1 MCGVPPPNAVQREG
15 HRLALL
21 ASREAFLFFLFL
33 FPLQQ
38 HRICISSQVSRYT
51 YVRYTRRLTRWMD
64 GCRDVSRNGWMGVE
78 MSQERP
84 TTTLED
90 LLLRATLLL
99 VFCHT
104 LYALLEYALVE
115 AMAFAYVLCCTA
127 LHCNYLPA
135 C

>member
-1 MCGVPPPNAVQREG
+1 MLGIRAV
-15 HRLALL
+15 L
-21 ASREAFLFFLFL
+21 
-33 FPLQQ
+33 
-38 HRICISSQVSRYT
+38 
-51 YVRYTRRLTRWMD
+51 
-64 GCRDVSRNGWMGVE
+64 RDGWMGVE

-99 VFCHT
+99 VSCHT
-104 LYALLEYALVE
+104 LAVCSALEDAITVTDD
-115 AMAFAYVLCCTA
+115 VLCCTA

>member
-1 MCGVPPPNAVQREG
+1 MLGIRAV
-15 HRLALL
+15 L
-21 ASREAFLFFLFL
+21 
-33 FPLQQ
+33 
-38 HRICISSQVSRYT
+38 
-51 YVRYTRRLTRWMD
+51 
-64 GCRDVSRNGWMGVE
+64 RDGWMGVE